1 MATKEARERK
11 VTTENIKDLKYSLQA
26 KTIGELLKITREQ
39 QKISIR
45 EISAKTKIRQKI
57 IIYLENDNLAK
68 LPNRA
73 YVIGFLKT
81 LTQTLGINYTEA
93 LEVFDKTVIETL
105 GAKLP
110 PTDFYLEDKYTSRKP
125 VAMAFILIT
134 LAVTIVTVIYLLY
147 KKPNEAN
154 SLAAPTTEKINVL
167 PIKAITLDDK
177 KMKSTIVQPGI
188 INLSIK
194 AIEGSCWIAY
204 QVDDK
209 PIVKYIMK
217 KGKIILLTGQMIK
230 LQVGNYKAI
239 SIEKDNVPVD
249 VKKNTKSTTAH
260 LIFPENLIEKT
271 KPPFFIFK
279 PDGSVD
285 AKKQNEEKAKGI

>member
-1 MATKEARERK
+1 MIN
-11 VTTENIKDLKYSLQA
+11 ENIKDLNSSLHA
-26 KTIGELLKITREQ
+26 NTIGELLKTKREQ

-45 EISAKTKIRQKI
+45 EISSKTKIRQNI

-73 YVIGFLKT
+73 YIIGFLKT

-93 LEVFDKTVIETL
+93 IELFDKTVIETL
-105 GAKLP
+105 GAQLP
-110 PTDFYLEDKYTSRKP
+110 PTDFYLEDKHTSRKP
-125 VAMAFILIT
+125 VGMAFILIT
-134 LAVTIVTVIYLLY
+134 LAVTIVTVMYLLY

-154 SLAAPTTEKINVL
+154 SLAAPTAEKINVL
-167 PIKAITLDDK
+167 PINNAIALNDK
-177 KMKSTIVQPGI
+177 KVKNTIIQPEI

-194 AIEGSCWIAY
+194 AIEGSCWIAF

-209 PIVKYIMK
+209 PIVKYIME

-260 LIFPENLIEKT
+260 LIFPENLIEKI

-285 AKKQNEEKAKGI
+285 AKKQTEEKVKGI